1 MACPEHKA
9 NNFIKFISVLVAV
22 VLIVLGVLKFYFT
35 PDIPILVGIW
45 TVYWIIFGLLLILV
59 ELNVKLVKEYFG
71 FMIEYCGK
79 GMFVIFCGTLMIDS
93 FVDPHIVHE
102 SIVGLLIIFAGFLII
117 IVGYSAMP
125 SQNFPPPPV
134 PV

>member
-1 MACPEHKA
+1 MACSEHKA
-9 NNFIKFISVLVAV
+9 NIFIKFISVLVAV
-22 VLIVLGVLKFYFT
+22 ALIVLGVLKFYFT
-35 PDIPILVGIW
+35 PNIPTLIGIW

-59 ELNVKLVKEYFG
+59 ELNVKLIKEYFG

-79 GMFVIFCGTLMIDS
+79 GMFIIFCGTLMIDN
-93 FVDPHIVHE
+93 FVDSHIIHE

-117 IVGYSAMP
+117 IVGYSALP
-125 SQNFPPPPV
+125 SQNFPPPQV